1 MGHWGP
7 ALPSASC
14 IGPPLGFLLPCFSR
28 FAATPSASPPSQQER
43 AEFQPIVY
51 IVKACATSFPPP
63 SHQTWKTLHGP
74 PGVTIPLASPKF
86 PWRHQKGQRH
96 NPLSLAHGGAVPL
109 RERLTFASCET
120 RALMPARAAT
130 APWRRRRTA
139 SVNTA
144 ATTEACGDGAVAMGG
159 GDGAVAMV
167 ADRPADGR
175 LAPSSPSPPSP
186 PPIVMTMGPTASTG
200 DDGGQLLTEGWR

>member
-1 MGHWGP
+1 M
-7 ALPSASC
+7 A
-14 IGPPLGFLLPCFSR
+14 PPLGR
-28 FAATPSASPPSQQER
+28 GAS
-43 AEFQPIVY
+43 
-51 IVKACATSFPPP
+51 
-63 SHQTWKTLHGP
+63 
-74 PGVTIPLASPKF
+74 VTIPPSPS
-86 PWRHQKGQRH
+86 GLRH